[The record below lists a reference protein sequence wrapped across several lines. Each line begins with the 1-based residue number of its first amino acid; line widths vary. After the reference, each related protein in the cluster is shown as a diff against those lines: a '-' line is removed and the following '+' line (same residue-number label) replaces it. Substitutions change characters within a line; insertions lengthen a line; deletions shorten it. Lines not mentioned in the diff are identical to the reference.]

1 MKERI
6 WVVVNTKTNEPLRA
20 FRSEETATDW
30 EDKQWEKDPQNFES
44 QTYSIILQN

>member
-6 WVVVNTKTNEPLRA
+6 WVVVDTKTDTPLRA
-20 FRSEETATDW
+20 FRSEETAMAW

-44 QTYSIILQN
+44 QIHSIILQN